1 MLLYSLL
8 VILARLYRV
17 VDRSAATQLELD
29 VDVFLDFMGELET
42 SGSGEIT
49 GDLYMYLLD
58 EYQAGKVRGSNAVSP
73 RRYVSAIALYDTYDR
88 LERTSAYFFRIS
100 LGC

>member
-1 MLLYSLL
+1 M
-8 VILARLYRV
+8 
-17 VDRSAATQLELD
+17 DRSAATQLELD
-29 VDVFLDFMGELET
+29 VDAFLDFMSELET

-73 RRYVSAIALYDTYDR
+73 RRYVTSENHHEALPQKTY
-88 LERTSAYFFRIS
+88 SNFF
-100 LGC
+100 

>member
-1 MLLYSLL
+1 
-8 VILARLYRV
+8 

-29 VDVFLDFMGELET
+29 VDAFLDFMSELET

-73 RRYVSAIALYDTYDR
+73 RRYV
-88 LERTSAYFFRIS
+88 TSGTTTRRFLRELILTFS
-100 LGC
+100 EPF

>member
-1 MLLYSLL
+1 MN
-8 VILARLYRV
+8 LALLYRV

-29 VDVFLDFMGELET
+29 VDAFLDFMSELET

-73 RRYVSAIALYDTYDR
+73 RRYVLVLNLNDTNNR
-88 LERTSAYFFRIS
+88 L
-100 LGC
+100 